1 MVNCTFFLLFFSMRR
16 AAEFC
21 MRRWL
26 WTEEAGRP
34 ERRELQQS
42 RRDRMSEVTIHT
54 RALTN
59 MTQMH
64 ARPVTNNNKSN
75 SVLQVTPT
83 QDKIHM

>member
-26 WTEEAGRP
+26 WIEEAGRP

-42 RRDRMSEVTIHT
+42 RGDRTSEVTGGS
-54 RALTN
+54 AEGAELL
-59 MTQMH
+59 
-64 ARPVTNNNKSN
+64 
-75 SVLQVTPT
+75 SVV
-83 QDKIHM
+83 